1 MQPLLLFLALESRVN
16 GGGVDLVEGQ
26 RDDDGVDQDLV
37 EELDALR

>member
-1 MQPLLLFLALESRVN
+1 MQPLLLFLALKSGVN
-16 GGGVDLVEGQ
+16 GRGVDLVEGQ